1 MFNFGQLIMP
11 QFSKNFNPAT
21 TKIFKIF
28 QTLKNLCAYVCV
40 CMHVCACVCVCVCV
54 CVGGWVG
61 GGCGVASIATQ

>member
-54 CVGGWVG
+54 GGWVG
-61 GGCGVASIATQ
+61 GGGVG